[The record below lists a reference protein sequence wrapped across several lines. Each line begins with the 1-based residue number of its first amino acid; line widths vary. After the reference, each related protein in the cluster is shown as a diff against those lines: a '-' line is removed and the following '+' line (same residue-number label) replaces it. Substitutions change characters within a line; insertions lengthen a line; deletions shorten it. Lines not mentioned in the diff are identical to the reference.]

1 MVRGVPE
8 NVLEKIVAS
17 IPVGRLGHAGDISH
31 TVKFLVANDADFITG
46 STLSVN
52 GGQHMY

>member
-17 IPVGRLGHAGDISH
+17 IPVGQLGHAGDISR
-31 TVKFLVANDADFITG
+31 TVKFLVANDTDFITG

-52 GGQHMY
+52 SGHHMY